1 MNLLTKTKKCTNKPS
16 TSICLSKEEKILHQT
31 ILTNIQS
38 VDFYNLTFDDQF
50 DLKPDLSSLKD
61 GYSILD
67 IEFINK
73 QTNYRKSHCYPV
85 IIPNIHNEVVNNILN
100 YKGVQFNNNH
110 YEKEL
115 FYHIGLISTHN
126 PNLLFTLESYSYD
139 DNYDYFDGEEF
150 FLATL
155 PRIKRHFLNGFVLID
170 QEGEFGVKY
179 GMIEDDIEYK
189 FDDHDPKLLH
199 EIVKNGKNFKDVTF

>member
-1 MNLLTKTKKCTNKPS
+1 MNLFKTHKQS

-31 ILTNIQS
+31 ILANIQS
-38 VDFYNLTFDDQF
+38 VDFNNLTFDDKLELTKF
-50 DLKPDLSSLKD
+50 TTDLSSLKD
-61 GYSILD
+61 GYFIID
-67 IEFINK
+67 VEFRNK
-73 QTNYRKSHCYPV
+73 QTNYEKSHCYPV
-85 IIPNIHNEVVNNILN
+85 IIPNIHNEVVNKIFN
-100 YKGVQFNNNH
+100 YKGVQFGNNN

-115 FYHIGLISTHN
+115 FYYIGLISTHN
-126 PNLLFTLESYSYD
+126 PNLMFTLESYSYD

-170 QEGEFGVKY
+170 QEGKTGVKY